1 MPLFALIARD
11 PGPERRQRARP
22 AHIEHMNR
30 LDEAGRVRH
39 GGPLLDGDNN
49 AVGSLIIVEAESLA
63 DAKATFARDPYLVE
77 DVFER
82 YEILETK
89 QIYPRQ

>member
-1 MPLFALIARD
+1 MPLYALIARQ
-11 PGPERRQRARP
+11 PEPERRQRARP
-22 AHIEHMNR
+22 AHLEHMNR
-30 LDEAGRVRH
+30 LNEAGRVQY
-39 GGPLLDGDNN
+39 GGPLLDGDN
-49 AVGSLIIVEAESLA
+49 AVGSLIIVEAESLG

-89 QIYPRQ
+89 QIYPRQA

>member
-1 MPLFALIARD
+1 MPLYALIARQ
-11 PGPERRQRARP
+11 PEPERRQRARP
-22 AHIEHMNR
+22 AHLEHMNR
-30 LDEAGRVRH
+30 LNEAGRVQY
-39 GGPLLDGDNN
+39 GGPLLDGDS
-49 AVGSLIIVEAESLA
+49 AVGSLIIVEAESLG

-89 QIYPRQ
+89 QIYPRQA